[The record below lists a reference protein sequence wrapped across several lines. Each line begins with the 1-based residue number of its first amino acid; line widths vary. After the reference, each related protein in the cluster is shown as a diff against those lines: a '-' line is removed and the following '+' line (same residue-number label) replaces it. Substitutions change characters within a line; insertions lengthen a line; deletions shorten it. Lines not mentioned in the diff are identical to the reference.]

1 MSKINI
7 LLDQKS
13 AYVVLEALTN
23 EIERWKAMT
32 EESVGED
39 ALADYGN
46 DMLHLIDTYDELRE
60 MAVKEFGEHITNFER
75 GL

>member
-1 MSKINI
+1 MSTIT
-7 LLDQKS
+7 LSLDQKS
-13 AYVVLEALTN
+13 AYVMLEALTN

-46 DMLHLIDTYDELRE
+46 DMIHLVDAYEQLRDL
-60 MAVKEFGEHITNFER
+60 AVKEFGDHILDFQR
-75 GL
+75 G